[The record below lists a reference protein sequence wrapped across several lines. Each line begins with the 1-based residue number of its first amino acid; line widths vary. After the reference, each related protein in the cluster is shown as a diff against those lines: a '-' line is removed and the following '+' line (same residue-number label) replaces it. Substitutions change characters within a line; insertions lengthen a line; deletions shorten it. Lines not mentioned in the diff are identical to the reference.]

1 MKYTKCIKPKFL
13 LLLDQNW
20 YFGCFY
26 IVQNHPPSLSLS
38 YQLSPFTLH
47 VLVKICTFDLEWKKT
62 IKNRQPNDIF
72 YDNYFLNEQNTLNV
86 YWIYMHAEKTCKN
99 LTILKSV
106 KVKWFNNKK
115 IDEIIMQFLPN
126 NLIWPFEDFG
136 RWINTCAASPM
147 TVNLLV

>member
-1 MKYTKCIKPKFL
+1 M
-13 LLLDQNW
+13 
-20 YFGCFY
+20 
-26 IVQNHPPSLSLS
+26 
-38 YQLSPFTLH
+38 H
-47 VLVKICTFDLEWKKT
+47 V
-62 IKNRQPNDIF
+62 
-72 YDNYFLNEQNTLNV
+72 
-86 YWIYMHAEKTCKN
+86 EKTCKN

-115 IDEIIMQFLPN
+115 FDEIIMQFLPN

>member
-1 MKYTKCIKPKFL
+1 MRL
-13 LLLDQNW
+13 
-20 YFGCFY
+20 
-26 IVQNHPPSLSLS
+26 HSSESPPP
-38 YQLSPFTLH
+38 LSPIVSIFITCHVRYVHLTLN
-47 VLVKICTFDLEWKKT
+47 EKKQ
-62 IKNRQPNDIF
+62 NRQPNDIF
-72 YDNYFLNEQNTLNV
+72 YDNYFSNEQNTLNV

>member
-20 YFGCFY
+20 YFRCVY
-26 IVQNHPPSLSLS
+26 IVQNHRPPPPSH
-38 YQLSPFTLH
+38 QLSPFSLH
-47 VLVKICTFDLEWKKT
+47 VHVRCTFDLEWKKQ
-62 IKNRQPNDIF
+62 NRQPNDIF

-106 KVKWFNNKK
+106 KVKWFNSKTF
-115 IDEIIMQFLPN
+115 DEIIMQFLPN